1 MKGSI
6 EALVLLLI
14 FPSCKSQ
21 CGKLLVCL
29 LVGRSFCH
37 GSNSHDTGSECP
49 IRGAFPAGRGAER
62 VQLGCSQADF
72 AAIADVTKTRRPCSV
87 TATESAT
94 QPTNVPGRERG
105 RRAIRLDS

>member
-1 MKGSI
+1 VASYWYACSLGDPFVM
-6 EALVLLLI
+6 V
-14 FPSCKSQ
+14 Q
-21 CGKLLVCL
+21 
-29 LVGRSFCH
+29 
-37 GSNSHDTGSECP
+37 
-49 IRGAFPAGRGAER
+49 IRMIQVQNAQLGGAFPAGRGAER